1 MADSEQNQA
10 SRKPRDVLL
19 ALLLILFWLGLAVVA
34 YFASTNGNIAL
45 VTGGHDWKGFICGT
59 PSSEQTSNDQLTN
72 VSLAH
77 NGSLTPSG
85 LPGLSEPSQLFHL
98 DFLSYAFTETS
109 DIPSVC
115 IFS

>member
-19 ALLLILFWLGLAVVA
+19 ALLLIPFWLGLAVVA

-45 VTGGHDWKGFICGT
+45 VTSGHDWKGFICGT

-72 VSLAH
+72 VSLAR
-77 NGSLTPSG
+77 NGSHTLR
-85 LPGLSEPSQLFHL
+85 LARSE
-98 DFLSYAFTETS
+98 
-109 DIPSVC
+109 
-115 IFS
+115 